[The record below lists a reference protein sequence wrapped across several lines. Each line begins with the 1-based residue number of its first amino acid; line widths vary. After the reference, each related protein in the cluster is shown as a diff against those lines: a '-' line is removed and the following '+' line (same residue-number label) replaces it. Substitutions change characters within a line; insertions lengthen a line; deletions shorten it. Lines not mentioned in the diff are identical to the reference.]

1 MIFTTQ
7 SAGYS
12 IAVRQQG
19 AELSSFRTPGGTE
32 LLWQADPAI
41 WPRHAPNLF
50 PIVGRLRDDA
60 FTHQG
65 RTYPMKQHGFARD
78 TDFRITDNQP
88 GHLTFRLEPSTATRA
103 SYPFEFV
110 LDVEYHLEGRKLSI
124 TYQVRNPGHSP
135 LPFSLGAHPAFACA
149 WQRGDTVADY
159 FLEFSQ
165 AENTRTHLLENGLL
179 SGQSL
184 PLLEGTNRI
193 TLTSRTFDKDALILL
208 DHQSRAVTLR
218 RHDDPRLLTVAF
230 PEFPHLGIWSK
241 PGAPFVCIEPWIG
254 HADPVAATGNLLAK
268 PGIIMLNAGKI
279 FRATFS
285 IEASGFQPATA

>member
-1 MIFTTQ
+1 MTGMILTTQ
-7 SAGYS
+7 STGYS
-12 IAVRQQG
+12 IAVKQQG

-50 PIVGRLRDDA
+50 PIVGRLRDDSFA
-60 FTHQG
+60 F
-65 RTYPMKQHGFARD
+65 RDKAYPLKQHGFARD
-78 TDFRITDNQP
+78 TDFAITGNQP

-103 SYPFEFV
+103 IYPFEFV
-110 LDVEYHLEGRKLSI
+110 LDIEYRLAGRKLST
-124 TYQVRNPGHSP
+124 TYHVRNPGNSP

-149 WQRGDTVADY
+149 WQHGDTVSDY

-184 PLLEGTNRI
+184 PLLEGTDRI
-193 TLTSRTFDKDALILL
+193 RLTPHTFDRDALILL

-218 RHDDPRLLTVAF
+218 RHDDPRQLTVAF

-254 HADPVAATGNLLAK
+254 HADPVTATGNLFAK
-268 PGIIMLNAGKI
+268 SGMIVLNAGKT
-279 FRATFS
+279 FSATFS
-285 IEASGFQPATA
+285 IEASGF